1 MSQPTVEFTGGL
13 YWRKSWWNGR
23 ACVPVI
29 LRVSGGQL
37 RMRDET
43 GVIFQAP
50 CAGVQAKLSSM
61 KTLTLRINGKKYYLV
76 GRGGQISKTF
86 TPDMQ
91 QELHQ
96 ALQQGPGTPGA
107 ATFSHLG
114 LAAADVSSLR
124 NTEPWKAVLQAAG
137 ARVS

>member
-1 MSQPTVEFTGGL
+1 MTQPVQFTGGL

-29 LRVSGGQL
+29 LRISGGQL
-37 RMRDET
+37 RLRDENA
-43 GVIFQAP
+43 VVFDVP
-50 CAGVQAKLSSM
+50 CPAVQAKLSSLN
-61 KTLTLRINGKKYYLV
+61 TLTLRVNGQKYYLV

-86 TPDMQ
+86 TPEMEW
-91 QELHQ
+91 ELQQ

-107 ATFSHLG
+107 ATFNHQG
-114 LAAADVSSLR
+114 LAAADIASLR
-124 NTEPWKAVLQAAG
+124 NTKPWMPILQAAG